1 MLGRRVVVTGM
12 GAVSP
17 LGLDVAATWA
27 GLVEGRSGV
36 GAISQFDA
44 GRHASRIAGEARGF
58 DAVAAVGHKL
68 ARRTDRFVH
77 LAIAATNEAVAQSGV
92 KDAGWQP
99 DRAGVLIGSGIGGI
113 GSLERGVQTL
123 LERGP
128 GRVTPFLVTMMIVD
142 MASGEISIMLDAKA
156 TNWAPVSAC
165 ATSAHAIGEAAEI
178 IRRGEADVMIAGGSE
193 APITPVCVAAFGNM
207 KALSTRN
214 DDPARA
220 SRPFDRDRDGF
231 VIAEGAAALVLE
243 ERERALARG
252 ARVLGEI
259 AGYGSTAD
267 ANHITQPAPDGEGA
281 ARAMQLALCQAG
293 LPGAA
298 IDYVNAHGTS
308 TPLNDAYETAAMK
321 RVFGDHAGRVAISST
336 KSMTGHLLGAAGALE
351 AIICLKVM
359 AEGVAPPTINYDHPD
374 PACDLDY
381 IPNRARRLVADV
393 TMSNSFGFGGH
404 NASLVLR
411 AAD

>member
-1 MLGRRVVVTGM
+1 MI
-12 GAVSP
+12 
-17 LGLDVAATWA
+17 
-27 GLVEGRSGV
+27 EGRSGV
-36 GAISQFDA
+36 GTISHFDA
-44 GRHASRIAGEARGF
+44 GQHASRIAGEVRGF
-58 DAVAAVGHKL
+58 DATAAVGHKL

-77 LAIAATNEAVAQSGV
+77 LAIAATNEAVSQSGV
-92 KDAGWQP
+92 KEADWRP
-99 DRAGVLIGSGIGGI
+99 ERVGVLIGSGVGGI
-113 GSLERGVQTL
+113 ASLERGVQTL

-128 GRVTPFLVTMMIVD
+128 GRVTPFLVTMMIAD

-193 APITPVCVAAFGNM
+193 APIAPVCVAAFGNM
-207 KALSTRN
+207 KALSMRN

-220 SRPFDRDRDGF
+220 SRPFDRERDGF

-243 ERERALARG
+243 ERERARARG

-259 AGYGSTAD
+259 VGYGSTAD

-281 ARAMQLALCQAG
+281 ARAMSLALRQAG
-293 LPGAA
+293 LPPEA

-321 RVFGDHAGRVAISST
+321 RVFGDHARRAAISST

-351 AIICLKVM
+351 AIVCLKVM
-359 AEGVAPPTINYDHPD
+359 AEGVAPPTINYDCPD

-381 IPNRARRLVADV
+381 IPNRARRLAAGA